1 MGVYSYGLKGLKAG
15 ATKLAQKLSGQG
27 KTTGKEGIR
36 SFKPGK
42 NLTTK
47 RNIQDKVVK
56 AVDEGTKEALGST
69 GKLTE
74 KGITRASRW
83 KRKESKRLKEFS
95 YEYDRIVAKKK
106 KK

>member
-1 MGVYSYGLKGLKAG
+1 MVGWLAKWGAKKGVQMFTPKIA
-15 ATKLAQKLSGQG
+15 
-27 KTTGKEGIR
+27 
-36 SFKPGK
+36 K

-47 RNIQDKVVK
+47 RNIQDKVVT
-56 AVDEGTKEALGST
+56 AVDEGTKKALGST

-74 KGITRASRW
+74 EGKTRASRW

>member
-1 MGVYSYGLKGLKAG
+1 MSKYFKAYEKGKA
-15 ATKLAQKLSGQG
+15 AWKAL
-27 KTTGKEGIR
+27 TGGSNKAPTIT
-36 SFKPGK
+36 SVKIAPHI
-42 NLTTK
+42 TTK

>member
-1 MGVYSYGLKGLKAG
+1 MSKYFKAYEKGKAAWKALTG
-15 ATKLAQKLSGQG
+15 GS
-27 KTTGKEGIR
+27 KTSPTITSVKIA
-36 SFKPGK
+36 PHI
-42 NLTTK
+42 TTK

>member
-1 MGVYSYGLKGLKAG
+1 MSSKWIKGGKA
-15 ATKLAQKLSGQG
+15 AWSAL
-27 KTTGKEGIR
+27 TGGSKVSPTIT
-36 SFKPGK
+36 SVKIAPHI
-42 NLTTK
+42 TTK